1 MGHHHHH
8 PKFTTRREFLTKTSM
23 GLGAISLASMLNPMS
38 LFAGNN
44 EISGLGGPH
53 FIPKAKRIIYL
64 YMAGAP
70 SQLDLFDYKP
80 LLVKRHGENLPESV
94 LGDRV
99 TGTTATQASLP
110 MVGTQWDFKQRGQS
124 GMWMSS
130 LMPYMGKVTD
140 ELCMVNSM
148 YTESVQHEPGQMF
161 TQTGSELPGRPSF
174 GSWISYGLG
183 SDNENLPTYI
193 VLKTEGLEGGFSAL
207 YSSAFLPAEHQGVRF
222 RGGSDPVLYLSN
234 PKGVTE
240 ELRKEQLDYLQ
251 KMQSEAYDSW
261 EDPSIKAKIA
271 QYEMA
276 FRMQTSV
283 PEVVNTDDEPEYIYE
298 QYGSDSKK
306 PGTFASNC
314 LLARRLAERGVK
326 FIQVY
331 HGGWDH
337 HANLPRQIKDRC
349 KETDQPSA
357 ALIMDLKQRGL
368 LEDTL
373 VIWGGEFG
381 RTGFSEGQLTK
392 DNFGRDHHPDAYTL
406 LLAGAGVKKGITY
419 GSTDEFG
426 YHIVENPVHVH
437 DMNATYLHLMGIDH
451 ERLTYKY
458 QGRRFRLTDVHG
470 SVVKDILS

>member
-1 MGHHHHH
+1 MGNHHHHH
-8 PKFTTRREFLTKTSM
+8 APLTRRDFLTKASL
-23 GLGAISLASMLNPMS
+23 GLGAVSLVSLMNPTS
-38 LFAGNN
+38 LFGLGNN
-44 EISGLGGPH
+44 FVEGTH

-64 YMAGAP
+64 NMVGAP

-80 LLVKRHGENLPESV
+80 LLVKMNGQDLPSSV
-94 LGDRV
+94 LGDRI
-99 TGTTATQASLP
+99 TGTAASQNSLP
-110 MVGTQWDFKQRGQS
+110 LVGTRYNFKQHGKN
-124 GMWMSS
+124 GMWMSD
-130 LMPYMGKVTD
+130 LMPNLSKITD
-140 ELCMVNSM
+140 ELCKVQSM
-148 YTESVQHEPGQMF
+148 HTESVQHEPAQMF
-161 TQTGSELPGRPSF
+161 THTGSELPGRPSF
-174 GSWISYGLG
+174 GSWVSYGLG
-183 SDNENLPTYI
+183 SDNENLPAFI

-222 RGGSDPVLYLSN
+222 RGGKDPVLFLNN
-234 PKGVTE
+234 PPGITDHA
-240 ELRKEQLDYLQ
+240 RREQLDYLQ
-251 KMQSEAYDSW
+251 KMQSGAHEFWD
-261 EDPSIKAKIA
+261 DPSIQGKMA

-283 PEVVNTDDEPEYIYE
+283 PEAVNVEGEPDYIYK
-298 QYGSDSKK
+298 QYGEDSKK

-337 HANLPRQIKDRC
+337 HNNLPKQITKRA
-349 KETDQPSA
+349 KETDQASA

-381 RTGFSEGQLTK
+381 RTSFSEGQLTA
-392 DNFGRDHHPDAYTL
+392 DNFGRDHHPDAYTM
-406 LLAGAGVKKGITY
+406 LLAGAGVKKGLTY
-419 GSTDEFG
+419 GRTDDFG

-437 DMNATYLHLMGIDH
+437 DLNATLLHLMGIDH

-458 QGRRFRLTDVHG
+458 KGRRFRLTDVEG
-470 SVVKDILS
+470 KVVKGILS

>member
-1 MGHHHHH
+1 MGHDHHHT
-8 PKFTTRREFLTKTSM
+8 PLTRREFLTKTSL
-23 GLGAISLASMLNPMS
+23 GLGAVSLASLLNPTS
-38 LFAGNN
+38 LFALSN
-44 EISGLGGPH
+44 SYGPH
-53 FIPKAKRIIYL
+53 FVPKAKRIIYL

-80 LLVKRHGENLPESV
+80 LLIKMNGQDLPSSV
-94 LGDRV
+94 LGDRI
-99 TGTTATQASLP
+99 TGTAASQNSLP
-110 MVGTQWDFKQRGQS
+110 LVGTRYNFKQHNSS
-124 GMWMSS
+124 GMWMSD
-130 LMPYMGKVTD
+130 LMPHMSKITD
-140 ELCMVNSM
+140 ELCKVQSM
-148 YTESVQHEPGQMF
+148 HTESVQHEPAQMF
-161 TQTGSELPGRPSF
+161 TNTGSELPGRPSF

-183 SDNENLPTYI
+183 SDNENLPAFI

-207 YSSAFLPAEHQGVRF
+207 FSSAFLPAEHQGVRF
-222 RGGSDPVLYLSN
+222 RGGKDPVLYLTN
-234 PKGVTE
+234 PPGVTAQA
-240 ELRKEQLDYLQ
+240 RREQLDYLQ
-251 KMQSEAYDSW
+251 KMQSGAHEFWD
-261 EDPSIKAKIA
+261 DPSIKAKMA

-283 PEVVNTDDEPEYIYE
+283 PEVVNTEGEPDYIYKE
-298 QYGSDSKK
+298 YGPDSKK

-337 HANLPRQIKDRC
+337 HNNLPKQIAKRA
-349 KETDQPSA
+349 KETDQASA

-381 RTGFSEGQLTK
+381 RTSFSEGQLTA
-392 DNFGRDHHPDAYTL
+392 DNFGRDHHPDAYTMI
-406 LLAGAGVKKGITY
+406 LAGAGVKKGLTY
-419 GSTDEFG
+419 GKTDDFG
-426 YHIVENPVHVH
+426 YHVIENPVHVH
-437 DMNATYLHLMGIDH
+437 DLNATLLHLMGLDH

-470 SVVKDILS
+470 SLVKGILS

>member
-1 MGHHHHH
+1 MGHDHHHT
-8 PKFTTRREFLTKTSM
+8 PLTRREFLTKTS
-23 GLGAISLASMLNPMS
+23 LGIGAVSFASLLNPNS
-38 LFAGNN
+38 LFALGNTLN
-44 EISGLGGPH
+44 NGPH

-80 LLVKRHGENLPESV
+80 LLIKMNGQDLPSSI
-94 LGDRV
+94 LGDRI
-99 TGTTATQASLP
+99 TGTAASQNSLP
-110 MVGTQWDFKQRGQS
+110 LVGTRYNFKQHNNS
-124 GMWMSS
+124 GMWMSD
-130 LMPYMGKVTD
+130 LMPYMSKITD
-140 ELCMVNSM
+140 ELCKVQSM
-148 YTESVQHEPGQMF
+148 HTESVQHEPAQMF
-161 TQTGSELPGRPSF
+161 TNTGSELPGRPSF

-183 SDNENLPTYI
+183 SDNENLPAFI
-193 VLKTEGLEGGFSAL
+193 VLKTEGLEGGFSGL
-207 YSSAFLPAEHQGVRF
+207 FSSAFLPAEHQGVRF
-222 RGGSDPVLYLSN
+222 RGGKDPVLYLTN
-234 PKGVTE
+234 PPGVTE
-240 ELRKEQLDYLQ
+240 QARKEQLDYLQ
-251 KMQSEAYDSW
+251 KMQSGAHEFWD
-261 EDPSIKAKIA
+261 DPSIKAKMA

-283 PEVVNTDDEPEYIYE
+283 PEVVNTEGEPDYIYKE
-298 QYGSDSKK
+298 YGPDSKK

-337 HANLPRQIKDRC
+337 HNNLPKQITKRA
-349 KETDQPSA
+349 KETDQASA

-381 RTGFSEGQLTK
+381 RTSFSEGQLTA
-392 DNFGRDHHPDAYTL
+392 DNFGRDHHPDAYTM
-406 LLAGAGVKKGITY
+406 LLAGAGVKKGLTY
-419 GSTDEFG
+419 GKTDDFG
-426 YHIVENPVHVH
+426 YHVTENPVHVH
-437 DMNATYLHLMGIDH
+437 DLNATLLHLMGLDH

-470 SVVKDILS
+470 SVVKGILS

>member
-1 MGHHHHH
+1 MGHDHQHT
-8 PKFTTRREFLTKTSM
+8 PLTRREFLTKTSM
-23 GLGAISLASMLNPMS
+23 GLGAVSLASLLNPTS
-38 LFAGNN
+38 LFALANPL
-44 EISGLGGPH
+44 STGPH
-53 FIPKAKRIIYL
+53 FVPKAKRIIYL

-80 LLVKRHGENLPESV
+80 LLIKMNGQDLPSSV
-94 LGDRV
+94 LGDRI
-99 TGTTATQASLP
+99 TGTAASQNSLP
-110 MVGTQWDFKQRGQS
+110 LVGTRYNFKQHNNS
-124 GMWMSS
+124 GMWMSD
-130 LMPYMGKVTD
+130 LMPHLSKVTD
-140 ELCMVNSM
+140 ELCKIQSM
-148 YTESVQHEPGQMF
+148 HTESVQHEPAKMF

-183 SDNENLPTYI
+183 SDNENLPAYI
-193 VLKTEGLEGGFSAL
+193 VLNTTGLEGGFAGL

-222 RGGSDPVLYLSN
+222 RGGKDPVLYLTN
-234 PKGVTE
+234 PPGITE
-240 ELRKEQLDYLQ
+240 QARRDQLNYLQ
-251 KMQSEAYDSW
+251 KMQSGAHEFWD
-261 EDPSIKAKIA
+261 DPSINAKMA

-283 PEVVNTDDEPEYIYE
+283 PEAVNTTGEPDYIYNE
-298 QYGSDSKK
+298 YGPDSKK

-337 HANLPRQIKDRC
+337 HDNLPKEITKRA
-349 KETDQPSA
+349 KETDQASA

-381 RTGFSEGQLTK
+381 RTSFSQGELTK
-392 DNFGRDHHPDAYTL
+392 DNFGRDHHPDAYTI
-406 LLAGAGVKKGITY
+406 LLAGAGVKKGLTY
-419 GSTDEFG
+419 GKTDDFG
-426 YHIVENPVHVH
+426 YHVTENPVHVH
-437 DMNATYLHLMGIDH
+437 DLNATLLHLMGIDH

-470 SVVKDILS
+470 SVVKGVLS

>member
-1 MGHHHHH
+1 MGHHHT
-8 PKFTTRREFLTKTSM
+8 PLTRREFLTKTSL
-23 GLGAISLASMLNPMS
+23 GLGAVSLASLLNPTS
-38 LFAGNN
+38 LFALGNSLN
-44 EISGLGGPH
+44 NGPH
-53 FIPKAKRIIYL
+53 FVPKAKRIIYL

-80 LLVKRHGENLPESV
+80 LLIKMNGQDLPSSV
-94 LGDRV
+94 LGDRI
-99 TGTTATQASLP
+99 TGTAASQNSLP
-110 MVGTQWDFKQRGQS
+110 LVGTRYNFKQHNNS
-124 GMWMSS
+124 GMWMSD
-130 LMPYMGKVTD
+130 LMPHLSKITD
-140 ELCMVNSM
+140 ELCKVQSM
-148 YTESVQHEPGQMF
+148 HTESVQHEPAQMF
-161 TQTGSELPGRPSF
+161 TNTGSELPGRPSF

-183 SDNENLPTYI
+183 SDNENLPAFI
-193 VLKTEGLEGGFSAL
+193 VLKTEGLEGGFSGL
-207 YSSAFLPAEHQGVRF
+207 FSSAFLPAEHQGVRF
-222 RGGSDPVLYLSN
+222 RGGKDPVLYLTN
-234 PKGVTE
+234 PPGVTE
-240 ELRKEQLDYLQ
+240 QARREQLDYLQ
-251 KMQSEAYDSW
+251 KMQSGAHEFWD
-261 EDPSIKAKIA
+261 DPSIKAKMA

-283 PEVVNTDDEPEYIYE
+283 PEVVNTEGEPDYIYKE
-298 QYGSDSKK
+298 YGPDSKK

-337 HANLPRQIKDRC
+337 HNNLPKQITKRA

-381 RTGFSEGQLTK
+381 RTSFSEGQLTA
-392 DNFGRDHHPDAYTL
+392 DNFGRDHHPDAYTM
-406 LLAGAGVKKGITY
+406 LLAGAGVKKGLTY
-419 GSTDEFG
+419 GKTDDFG
-426 YHIVENPVHVH
+426 YHVTENPVHVH
-437 DMNATYLHLMGIDH
+437 DLNATLLHLMGLDH

-470 SVVKDILS
+470 SVVKGILS

>member
-1 MGHHHHH
+1 MGHDHTHT
-8 PKFTTRREFLTKTSM
+8 PLTRREFLTKTSL
-23 GLGAISLASMLNPMS
+23 GLGAVSLVSLLNPMS
-38 LFAGNN
+38 LFATGNSLN
-44 EISGLGGPH
+44 LGPH
-53 FIPKAKRIIYL
+53 FVPKAKRIIYL

-80 LLVKRHGENLPESV
+80 LLIKMNGQDLPSSV
-94 LGDRV
+94 LGDRI
-99 TGTTATQASLP
+99 TGTAASQNSLP
-110 MVGTQWDFKQRGQS
+110 LVGTRYNFKQHNNS
-124 GMWMSS
+124 GMWMSD
-130 LMPYMGKVTD
+130 LMPHLSKITD
-140 ELCMVNSM
+140 EICKVQSM
-148 YTESVQHEPGQMF
+148 HTESVQHEPAKMF

-193 VLKTEGLEGGFSAL
+193 VLNTTGLEGGFAGL

-222 RGGSDPVLYLSN
+222 RGGKDPVLYLTN
-234 PKGVTE
+234 PSGITKE
-240 ELRKEQLDYLQ
+240 ARREQLNYLQ
-251 KMQSEAYDSW
+251 KMQSGAQAFWD
-261 EDPSIKAKIA
+261 DPGINAKMA

-283 PEVVNTDDEPEYIYE
+283 PEAVDTTGEPDYIYE
-298 QYGSDSKK
+298 KYGPDSKK

-337 HANLPRQIKDRC
+337 HNNLPKQIAKRA
-349 KETDQPSA
+349 KETDQASA

-381 RTGFSEGQLTK
+381 RTSFSEGQLTA
-392 DNFGRDHHPDAYTL
+392 DNFGRDHHPDAYTI
-406 LLAGAGVKKGITY
+406 LLAGAGVKKGLTY
-419 GSTDEFG
+419 GKTDDFG
-426 YHIVENPVHVH
+426 YHVIENPVHVH
-437 DMNATYLHLMGIDH
+437 DLNATLLHLMGLDH

-470 SVVKDILS
+470 SVVKGILS

>member
-1 MGHHHHH
+1 MGHDHHHT
-8 PKFTTRREFLTKTSM
+8 PLTRREFLTKTSL
-23 GLGAISLASMLNPMS
+23 GLGAVSLASLLNPTS
-38 LFAGNN
+38 LFALGNSLN
-44 EISGLGGPH
+44 NGPH
-53 FIPKAKRIIYL
+53 FVPKAKRIIYL

-80 LLVKRHGENLPESV
+80 LLIKMNGQDLPSSV
-94 LGDRV
+94 LGDRI
-99 TGTTATQASLP
+99 TGTVASQNSLP
-110 MVGTQWDFKQRGQS
+110 LVGTRYNFKQHNNS
-124 GMWMSS
+124 GMWMSD
-130 LMPYMGKVTD
+130 LMPHLSKITD
-140 ELCMVNSM
+140 ELCKVQSM
-148 YTESVQHEPGQMF
+148 HTESVQHEPAKMF

-183 SDNENLPTYI
+183 SDNENLPAYI
-193 VLKTEGLEGGFSAL
+193 VLNTTGLEGGFAGL

-222 RGGSDPVLYLSN
+222 RGGKDPVLYLTN
-234 PKGVTE
+234 PPGVTE
-240 ELRKEQLDYLQ
+240 EARREQLNYLQ
-251 KMQSEAYDSW
+251 KMQSGAHEFWD
-261 EDPSIKAKIA
+261 DPSINAKMA

-283 PEVVNTDDEPEYIYE
+283 PEAVNTEGEPDYVYKEY
-298 QYGSDSKK
+298 GPDSKK

-337 HANLPRQIKDRC
+337 HDNLPKQITKRA
-349 KETDQPSA
+349 KETDQASA

-381 RTGFSEGQLTK
+381 RTSFSQGELTA
-392 DNFGRDHHPDAYTL
+392 DNFGRDHHPDAYTM
-406 LLAGAGVKKGITY
+406 LLAGAGVKKGLTY
-419 GSTDEFG
+419 GKTDDFG
-426 YHIVENPVHVH
+426 YHVTENPVHVH
-437 DMNATYLHLMGIDH
+437 DLNATLLHLMGLDH

-470 SVVKDILS
+470 SVVKGILS